1 MRVYEFFDCNVQIGR
16 FGNPQPEHPLTASE
30 IEKKLTPLGIKRALA
45 FHALAK
51 ELHPNEGNEAVL
63 TETSGSF
70 LVPCWVAMPHHTGEM
85 PKPEEFINRMKA
97 NNVRAVRLFP
107 SIHQYSLSEWCAGEM
122 LAAFEEYRVPVFVES
137 AQTSYEHIAA
147 ALKSFPDLHL
157 IIVQP
162 SYRCDRYL
170 YPLLEKYRYLAVET
184 SNYVVTGGI
193 EAICKRFGASRLVFG
208 SGLPFFEPGAPVAM
222 VTLADISDEDKRMIA
237 SKNLE
242 RLLRWL

>member
-30 IEKKLTPLGIKRALA
+30 IEKKLAPIGVKRALA

-51 ELHPNEGNEAVL
+51 DWHPNEGNEIL
-63 TETSGSF
+63 LEEISDSF

-85 PKPEEFINRMKA
+85 PKPEEFIKRMKA

-107 SIHQYSLSEWCAGEM
+107 NTHQYSLSEWCAGEM
-122 LAAFEEYRVPVFVES
+122 FAAFEEHRVPVFVES
-137 AQTSYEHIAA
+137 GQTSYEHIAA
-147 ALKSFPDLHL
+147 VLKSFPELRL

-170 YPLLEKYRYLAVET
+170 YPLLEKYLYLAVET

-193 EAICKRFGASRLVFG
+193 EAICKHFGASRLVFG
-208 SGLPFFEPGAPVAM
+208 SGQPFFEPGAPIAM
-222 VTLADISDEDKRMIA
+222 VTLAEISDKDKRMIA
-237 SKNLE
+237 GENLE
-242 RLLRWL
+242 RLLGWF